1 MYRCHASLIAAQGN
15 SMKQPYHIL
24 TAQQMFAADKAT
36 IAAKQSTSLELME
49 RAGQAILP
57 LCNKLKLDAGRVVIL
72 VGLGNNGGDGFV
84 AARLLRIKN
93 VPVTV
98 IPLIPIQT
106 LQGDAAIQAKLAQ
119 EAGVKIRPA
128 TCTDDLPALQAWLHR
143 AVIIVDAIFGIG
155 LNKPIQGWVA
165 QAIQAMNEMDRP
177 ILSVDIAS
185 GIDANTGE
193 VLGSAVQATA
203 TIPISTYKWGH
214 WLQQGHKHSGHI
226 FTPANIGIDAKVIQ
240 KMQQQVPEDAVSSL
254 LIHDDVITQAIPKR
268 DAQAYKQTSGH
279 VWVFGGSIGY
289 TGAPKLAAMG
299 AQAVGV
305 GLVSIACPNDVYPII
320 AASSLEV
327 MVHPQEHASWQ
338 QADVIVAGMG
348 WHDSQH
354 DTLHQLLQHHT
365 PLVLDAGALNILCES
380 QKIQTALQQRKAFT
394 VLTPH
399 PGEAARLLHTST
411 IDIQENRLTSVLK
424 LAESYQAWVVL
435 KGAQT
440 LIASPQKQVWL
451 NPFGS
456 ANLAV
461 AGTGDVLAG
470 IIGGLLANQATP
482 QLEQQMLAAVAIHGL
497 VGEQNNWYRA
507 GQLPSQIAQ
516 YIAKLHQKT

>member
-1 MYRCHASLIAAQGN
+1 MSQA
-15 SMKQPYHIL
+15 YHIL

-36 IAAKQSTSLELME
+36 ITAKQSTSLQLME

-57 LCNKLKLDAGRVVIL
+57 LCHKLKLDAGRVVIV
-72 VGLGNNGGDGFV
+72 VGQGNNGGDGLV
-84 AARLLRIKN
+84 AARLLRLKN

-119 EAGVKIRPA
+119 KAGVKIRPT
-128 TCTDDLPALQAWLHR
+128 TCADDLPALQAWLHR

-155 LNKPIQGWVA
+155 LNKPIQGWIA
-165 QAIQAMNEMDRP
+165 QAIQAINHMDRP
-177 ILSVDIAS
+177 ILSVDIPS
-185 GIDANTGE
+185 GIDANTGK
-193 VLGSAVQATA
+193 VLGEAIQATA
-203 TIPISTYKWGH
+203 TLPIAAYKWGH

-226 FTPANIGIDAKVIQ
+226 FTPAHIGIDAKILQ
-240 KMQQQVPEDAVSSL
+240 HAQQLVPDRASNSV
-254 LIHDDVITQAIPKR
+254 LIHEHMIHQAIGKR
-268 DAQAYKQTSGH
+268 DSQAYKHSSGH
-279 VWVFGGSIGY
+279 VWVFGASIGY
-289 TGAPKLAAMG
+289 TGAPQLAAMG
-299 AQAVGV
+299 AQSVGA

-338 QADVIVAGMG
+338 HADAIVAGMG

-354 DTLHQLLQHHT
+354 DTLHQLLQHHA
-365 PLVLDAGALNILCES
+365 PLVLDASALHILSNS
-380 QKIQTALQQRKAFT
+380 QTLQKALRQRSAFT

-399 PGEAARLLHTST
+399 PGEAAQLLHTST
-411 IDIQENRLTSVLK
+411 TDIQENRLESVLK
-424 LAESYQAWVVL
+424 LAKNYQAWVVL

-440 LIASPQKQVWL
+440 LIASPKQQVWL

-456 ANLAV
+456 ANLAT

-470 IIGGLLANQATP
+470 MIGGLLANQAQSTL
-482 QLEQQMLAAVAIHGL
+482 QDGQKTIAAVAMHGIA
-497 VGEQNNWYRA
+497 GAQSGWYKA
-507 GQLPSQIAQ
+507 GQLPDLV
-516 YIAKLHQKT
+516 AKKMTQF

>member
-1 MYRCHASLIAAQGN
+1 
-15 SMKQPYHIL
+15 MKKTYHIL
-24 TAQQMFAADKAT
+24 TSQQMFAADKAT
-36 IAAKQSTSLELME
+36 IAAKLSTSLELME

-57 LCNKLKLDAGRVVIL
+57 LCHKLKLDAGRVVIII
-72 VGLGNNGGDGFV
+72 GQGSNGGDGFV

-98 IPLIPIQT
+98 IPLISIES
-106 LQGDAAIQAKLAQ
+106 LQGDAAIQARLAQ

-155 LNKPIQGWVA
+155 LNKPIQGWIA

-185 GIDANTGE
+185 GIDADTGK
-193 VLGSAVQATA
+193 VLGSAIQATA
-203 TIPISTYKWGH
+203 TIPIAAYKWGH

-226 FTPANIGIDAKVIQ
+226 FTPAQIGIDAKTLQ
-240 KMQQQVPEDAVSSL
+240 HAQQLVPDHASNSV
-254 LIHDDVITQAIPKR
+254 LIHEHMIHQAITKR
-268 DAQAYKQTSGH
+268 DPQAYKHSSGH

-289 TGAPKLAAMG
+289 TGAPQLAAMG
-299 AQAVGV
+299 VQSVGA
-305 GLVSIACPNDVYPII
+305 GLVSIACPPDTHAII
-320 AASSLEV
+320 ATSSLEA
-327 MVHPQEHASWQ
+327 MAHPQNHAPWQ
-338 QADVIVAGMG
+338 HADAIVAGMG

-354 DTLHQLLQHHT
+354 DTLHQLLQHHA
-365 PLVLDAGALNILCES
+365 PLVLDASALHILSTS
-380 QKIQTALQQRKAFT
+380 QTLQETLKQRSAFT

-399 PGEAARLLHTST
+399 PGEAAQLLHTST
-411 IDIQENRLTSVLK
+411 TDIQENRLESVLK
-424 LAESYQAWVVL
+424 LTKNYQAWVVL

-440 LIASPQKQVWL
+440 LIASPKQQVWL

-470 IIGGLLANQATP
+470 MIGGLLANQAQKTL
-482 QLEQQMLAAVAIHGL
+482 QNGQKIIAAVAIHGI
-497 VGEQNNWYRA
+497 VGEQSGWYKA
-507 GQLPSQIAQ
+507 GQLPDLV
-516 YIAKLHQKT
+516 AKKITQLQ